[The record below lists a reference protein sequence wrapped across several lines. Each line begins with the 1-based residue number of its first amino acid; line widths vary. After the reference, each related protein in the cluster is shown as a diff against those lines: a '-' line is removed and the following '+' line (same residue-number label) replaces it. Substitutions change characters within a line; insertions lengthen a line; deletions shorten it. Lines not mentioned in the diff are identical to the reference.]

1 MDSGV
6 VSFPEGCPFKYIP
19 LEWLDLAF
27 FGSFVEEAGVGD
39 GLPAPAAATV
49 GMAAIICWNKSFWF
63 CIFVFDRFDLG
74 LLLHLGQF
82 LASCCLLCLWL
93 GFKHQQKGF
102 VSHFP
107 LLVCCD
113 GLLFSFP
120 SVHDGFVLF
129 ILVVF
134 WWGLLF
140 WIRLP
145 SDIIMFLLRIVP
157 GWIWQLSDP

>member
-1 MDSGV
+1 
-6 VSFPEGCPFKYIP
+6 
-19 LEWLDLAF
+19 
-27 FGSFVEEAGVGD
+27 
-39 GLPAPAAATV
+39 LPAPAAATV

-107 LLVCCD
+107 LLSAAIACCFLSPLSTMVLSSLY
-113 GLLFSFP
+113 LLFSDEDCC
-120 SVHDGFVLF
+120 SEFVFYLILLCFFFELF
-129 ILVVF
+129 LRGSGSFLIPKYFISLVKLLNLSLRASSAAFRVF
-134 WWGLLF
+134 
-140 WIRLP
+140 
-145 SDIIMFLLRIVP
+145 
-157 GWIWQLSDP
+157 